1 MRFLRKWGYWL
12 LFGFIIVVTAFS
24 VATVWPSEP
33 DRYLPNFVPWPEGK
47 GVKFPWFKIEGGE
60 ISGVL
65 LDRRAMRLGLDLQG
79 GTRLVLQADT
89 SGIGEGSI
97 SDALDGAIKV
107 LERRVNAFGLAESEL
122 QRQGS
127 NRISVQLPG
136 IDPEDARD
144 LVGKTALL
152 EWRVWKEDQAGNVAV
167 LQPDGTEEYVAPANL
182 PVDENGQLNLE
193 NVVWVPATAVGSDG
207 QEHALTG
214 RYLQQNTYIRSNPVT
229 GVPEVIFQMTGEG
242 ARLLEQVTS
251 QFIGKPIAFFL
262 DGEPL
267 RGEDGKILA
276 PYVRSTISDQGVIT
290 GLSRADAHLL
300 SIQVNAGALPV
311 PLTTVQQEEVDAT
324 LGESAVQASVIAG
337 EVAILLIM
345 LFMILYYRLPGVL
358 AALALFVY
366 TSMVLAIFKIWP
378 VTLTLSGVAA
388 FVLSIGMAVD
398 ANILIF
404 ERMKEELRLGRSLT
418 AAIDTGFSRAW
429 PSIRDSNI
437 STFITC
443 AILIWFGNALGT
455 TQVEGFGFTLAIGVA
470 VSMFSAIS
478 VTRTFLHLLVGT
490 PLARRLGWFGAD
502 VAEARAILAEARPV
516 AGGADAEAR

>member
-12 LFGFIIVVTAFS
+12 LLGFILITTAFS

-33 DRYLPNFVPWPEGK
+33 DRYLPDFVPWPQGK
-47 GVKFPWFKIEGGE
+47 GIKFPWFKIEGGE

-89 SGIGEGSI
+89 SGIEEGSI

-136 IDPEDARD
+136 IDPEDARN
-144 LVGKTALL
+144 LVGRTALL
-152 EWRVWKEDQAGNVAV
+152 EWRVWKEDASGNVAV
-167 LQPDGTEEYVAPANL
+167 LQPDGTEQFVAPANL
-182 PVDENGQLNLE
+182 PLDQSGRIDME
-193 NVVWVPATAVGSDG
+193 NVVWVPATAEGSDG
-207 QEHALTG
+207 QEKELTG
-214 RYLQQNTYIRSNPVT
+214 RFLQQNTYIRSNPIT
-229 GVPEVIFQMTGEG
+229 GAPEVIFQMTGEG
-242 ARLLEQVTS
+242 SHLLEQITS
-251 QFIGKPIAFFL
+251 EEIGKPLAFFL

-267 RGEDGKILA
+267 RGEDGRILA
-276 PYVRSTISDQGVIT
+276 PIVQSTITDTGVIT
-290 GLSRADAHLL
+290 GLNRADAHLL

-324 LGESAVQASVIAG
+324 LGESAVKESVIAG

-345 LFMILYYRLPGVL
+345 LFMILYYRLPGIL
-358 AALALFVY
+358 AAAALFVY
-366 TSMVLAIFKIWP
+366 TSMVLAVFKIWP

-443 AILIWFGNALGT
+443 GILIWFGDTLGT
-455 TQVEGFGFTLAIGVA
+455 AQVEGFGFTLAIGVA
-470 VSMFSAIS
+470 VSMFSAIT
-478 VTRTFLHLLVGT
+478 VTRTFLHVVVGT
-490 PLARRLGWFGAD
+490 PFARRMGFFGAD
-502 VAEARAILAEARPV
+502 VVEARAILAEARPV

>member
-1 MRFLRKWGYWL
+1 MRSWTNRL
-12 LFGFIIVVTAFS
+12 LLVFIIVVTMFS

-33 DRYLPNFVPWPEGK
+33 DRYLPSFVPWPEGK
-47 GVKFPWFKIEGGE
+47 GIKFPWFEIQGGD
-60 ISGVL
+60 ISGTML
-65 LDRRAMRLGLDLQG
+65 ERRAMRLGLDLQG
-79 GTRLVLQADT
+79 GTRLVLEADT
-89 SGIGEGSI
+89 SGIEQGQIG
-97 SDALDGAIKV
+97 DALDGAIKI
-107 LERRVNAFGLAESEL
+107 LERRVNAFGLAESEI

-136 IDPEDARD
+136 INPEDARN
-144 LVGKTALL
+144 LVGRTALL
-152 EWRVWKEDQAGNVAV
+152 EFRKMKEDASGNVAV
-167 LQPDGTEEYVAPANL
+167 LGPNGEEQYVPPSQISSGL
-182 PVDENGQLNLE
+182 D

-207 QEHALTG
+207 TETVLTG
-214 RYLQQNTYIRSNPVT
+214 RYLKQNTYVRSDPVIGT
-229 GVPEVIFQMTGEG
+229 PEVIFQMTDEG
-242 ARLLEQVTS
+242 AHLLEQVTTELV
-251 QFIGKPIAFFL
+251 GKPMAFFL

-267 RGEDGKILA
+267 RGEDGHILA
-276 PYVRSTISDQGVIT
+276 PIVQSVITDQGRIT
-290 GLSRADAHLL
+290 GLSRADARLL

-324 LGESAVQASVIAG
+324 LGEDAVQKSVIAG

-345 LFMILYYRLPGVL
+345 LFMVLYYRLPGVL
-358 AALALFVY
+358 AALALFIY

-429 PSIRDSNI
+429 PSIRDSNV

-443 AILIWFGNALGT
+443 LILIWFGDTLGAAL
-455 TQVEGFGFTLAIGVA
+455 VEGFGFTLGIGVA
-470 VSMFSAIS
+470 VSMFSAIT
-478 VTRTFLHLLVGT
+478 VTRTFLRLLVGT
-490 PLARRLGWFGAD
+490 PLARQLSWFGAD
-502 VAEARAILAEARPV
+502 VVEARATMVEPRPV
-516 AGGADAEAR
+516 AGGADREKN